1 MASLRNILAIACGAR
16 ALCVIQHA
24 RSRLV
29 DIQADNIID
38 QGDIAQTERLIRP
51 PIRRTP
57 VIQVDAADFGLTAA
71 RLSFK
76 LELLQH
82 AGSFKTRGALAN
94 LLTREIPPAGVV
106 AASGGTMGR
115 RWHMRR

>member
-1 MASLRNILAIACGAR
+1 M
-16 ALCVIQHA
+16 
-24 RSRLV
+24 

-76 LELLQH
+76 LELFSMQARLRRGVPLQ
-82 AGSFKTRGALAN
+82 TC
-94 LLTREIPPAGVV
+94 
-106 AASGGTMGR
+106 
-115 RWHMRR
+115 